1 LGNGRFQLSQ
11 QLVRDQWVN
20 VSAAGTEEGFQALL
34 QNAER
39 VGITFGTA
47 QSGRAHGVC
56 TGNAS
61 TQFILHS
68 FTVQ

>member
-1 LGNGRFQLSQ
+1 MDG
-11 QLVRDQWVN
+11 
-20 VSAAGTEEGFQALL
+20 GTPQGFLELL

-56 TGNAS
+56 SGNAS
-61 TQFILHS
+61 TQFVLHS
-68 FTVQ
+68 FQVQ